1 VIFAGDPCH
10 GGMFKSKITGAAA
23 ALALLVAPSVAVAHD
38 GHHHKGHHHKH
49 HAKKA
54 KIRDIAAGA
63 PTATVASFANGEL
76 TLTTTSG
83 KTFTATVSDKTKI
96 KCFTVTPAPAP
107 APAPAA
113 TTARHGNDGDDDDGP
128 NHDAGD
134 DHGDDNGN
142 GTKPCGTDALVAGA
156 KIAAAKLSLLGEDA
170 TWKKVVV
177 LK

>member
-1 VIFAGDPCH
+1 
-10 GGMFKSKITGAAA
+10 MFKTKITGAAA
-23 ALALLVAPSVAVAHD
+23 ALALLVAPSAAVAHD

-83 KTFTATVSDKTKI
+83 KTFTATVSDKTRI
-96 KCFTVTPAPAP
+96 TCFTVTPAP

-113 TTARHGNDGDDDDGP
+113 TTARHGDDGDDDGP

-134 DHGDDNGN
+134 DNGN
-142 GTKPCGTDALVAGA
+142 GATPCGTEALVAGA
-156 KIAAAKLSLLGEDA
+156 KIAAARLSLLGEDA